1 MYKLATDKLAT
12 DKLATDKLATDK
24 LATDKLATDKLATK
38 RIKYFTIFGE
48 RCTGTHFLQHAILLN
63 FDIAYLKGEKH
74 FFGHREL
81 RNLSSVPDDR
91 LTSREKELKVFDN
104 TNKDEMIAFAIIR
117 DPVEWI
123 DSFCKR
129 PHHVPPENRKTA
141 ERFITSEFYSIY
153 EEGFSKNQEILDDRN
168 WLTKERY
175 RDIFE
180 LRKWKC
186 KYMLNTLPNQYKHF
200 YFIRYEDLRD
210 NYAETL
216 DKIRVFFERDGLL
229 CKKTSKNYEPVVK
242 YKGTYNALYQKQ
254 QVIISNS
261 IKHHIW
267 KHVDTTQETEM
278 GYFPK

>member
-24 LATDKLATDKLATK
+24 LVTVEPATNH
-38 RIKYFTIFGE
+38 IKYFTIFGE
-48 RCTGTHFLQHAILLN
+48 RCTGTHFLQHAILKN

-81 RNLSSVPDDR
+81 RNLSSVPNDT
-91 LTSREKELKVFDN
+91 LTTREKELKVFDN

-123 DSFCKR
+123 DSFFKR
-129 PHHVPPENRKTA
+129 PHHVPTENRKTA

-153 EEGFSKNQEILDDRN
+153 EEGFSKNQEIMDDRN

-186 KYMLNTLPNQYKHF
+186 EYMLNILPNQYKHF

-210 NYAETL
+210 NYMETL
-216 DKIRVFFERDGLL
+216 DKIRVFFDTSGLK
-229 CKKTSKNYEPVVK
+229 CKKTSNEYESVVK
-242 YKGTYNALYQKQ
+242 YKGTYNALYEKKQ
-254 QVIISNS
+254 VMLSNT
-261 IKHHIW
+261 IQQYIQE
-267 KHVDTTQETEM
+267 HVDAQQENEM